1 MDDNALLQPQSIEEI
16 KAQNEVEL
24 QAEKE
29 TTSLLAAVTMAQGWE
44 QVDEKFNTKIEALM
58 SGAVCRELVMNAEVS
73 NERLGELYRASYLA
87 GKNLLDVYTDITTA
101 VETAHGK

>member
-1 MDDNALLQPQSIEEI
+1 MDDNSLLQPQSIQEI
-16 KAQNEVEL
+16 KDDHAAVVQEEVE
-24 QAEKE
+24 K
-29 TTSLLAAVTMAQGWE
+29 TSLLAAVTLAQGWE
-44 QVDEKFNTKIEALM
+44 QVDEKFHAKIEALM
-58 SGAVCRELVMNAEVS
+58 SGQTCRELVMNSDVS